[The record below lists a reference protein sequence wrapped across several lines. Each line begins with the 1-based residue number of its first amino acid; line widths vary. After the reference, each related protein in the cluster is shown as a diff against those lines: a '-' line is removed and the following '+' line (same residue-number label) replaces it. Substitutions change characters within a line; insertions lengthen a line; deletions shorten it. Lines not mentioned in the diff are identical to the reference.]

1 MGASRKCNDNTQLLD
16 IAAQFNLP
24 QEEIIKLANFPL
36 KKVSEAVGKAAPD
49 GEKGRMAQEFMDAA
63 EAAEII
69 DTSDT
74 RYTLT

>member
-1 MGASRKCNDNTQLLD
+1 MS
-16 IAAQFNLP
+16 
-24 QEEIIKLANFPL
+24 QEQVVKLANFPL
-36 KKVSEAVGKAAPD
+36 KKVAEAVGKAAPD

-74 RYTLT
+74 RYTLTWFIQNSKIHKITNA

>member
-1 MGASRKCNDNTQLLD
+1 MTKVPTEKIL
-16 IAAQFNLP
+16 
-24 QEEIIKLANFPL
+24 ELANFPL
-36 KKVSEAVGKAAPD
+36 KKIAEAVGKAAPD